1 MIHFITSIKSHTE
14 SEVKDSVLFET
25 PSGKKSVN
33 FVTRGCVVI
42 TMCSYYTTVVT
53 DGTWATSVCVEHP
66 AVHSIFY

>member
-53 DGTWATSVCVEHP
+53 DGTWATDLNIIGNP
-66 AVHSIFY
+66 KN

>member
-53 DGTWATSVCVEHP
+53 DGTWANNYFRHNPE
-66 AVHSIFY
+66 I